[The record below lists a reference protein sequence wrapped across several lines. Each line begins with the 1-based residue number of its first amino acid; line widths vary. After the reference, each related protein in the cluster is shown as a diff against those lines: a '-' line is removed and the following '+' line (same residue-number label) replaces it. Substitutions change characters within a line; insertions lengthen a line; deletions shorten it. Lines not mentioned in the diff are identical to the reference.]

1 MSKSNFFLE
10 IIVLV
15 LLLVVSWM
23 GFDAYRSNE
32 IKKAEKNEP
41 ALQSIKKMPV
51 QIITPKEITLTNSYI
66 GTVQPIHA
74 VSVLPYITGFID
86 QVLVKGGEE
95 VKKGDTLFILKQ
107 DQYLA
112 QKEAAAAAVAKAKAD
127 LENERLYLERIK
139 RTSSK
144 AISQTELD
152 NAKTN
157 YLSAKADLKSAE
169 ANLKL
174 ADVNYNY
181 TTIRATIDGIV
192 GNITATPGD
201 YVSPQGNSLAYVLQ
215 YNPIRV
221 AFTIPEKDFFKM
233 QSDINFFKKGKMK
246 LMLADQVIFEQDG
259 NIRFS
264 DNKVNESASSITL
277 YADFDN
283 PNRTLLPNAYV
294 LVLFEQR
301 IPNALTVDKNWVS
314 MEENGNFVYLLENGV
329 ITKKAIELGQS
340 IDNQFYIPNGLK
352 AGDQVIT
359 EQVSSVEIGKPAKPF
374 VNQKE

>member
-127 LENERLYLERIK
+127 LENERLYLERIQK
-139 RTSSK
+139 TSSK

-157 YLSAKADLKSAE
+157 YLSAEADLKSAE

-174 ADVNYNY
+174 ANVNYEY
-181 TTIRATIDGIV
+181 TTIKASIDGIV
-192 GNITATPGD
+192 GNISATPGE

-221 AFTIPEKDFFKM
+221 AFTIPEKDFLKM

-246 LMLADQVIFEQDG
+246 LLLADQVLFEQNG
-259 NIRFS
+259 NIQFS
-264 DNKVNESASSITL
+264 DNKINESASSITL

-283 PNRTLLPNAYV
+283 PQKTLLPNAYV
-294 LVLFEQR
+294 TVLFEQSV
-301 IPNALTVDKNWVS
+301 PNALTVDKNWVS

-340 IDNQFYIPNGLK
+340 IDNQFYIPTGLN

-359 EQVSSVEIGKPAKPF
+359 GQISSFEIGKPAKPF

>member
-1 MSKSNFFLE
+1 M
-10 IIVLV
+10 
-15 LLLVVSWM
+15 
-23 GFDAYRSNE
+23 
-32 IKKAEKNEP
+32 
-41 ALQSIKKMPV
+41 
-51 QIITPKEITLTNSYI
+51 
-66 GTVQPIHA
+66 
-74 VSVLPYITGFID
+74 
-86 QVLVKGGEE
+86 
-95 VKKGDTLFILKQ
+95 
-107 DQYLA
+107 
-112 QKEAAAAAVAKAKAD
+112 
-127 LENERLYLERIK
+127 ENERLYLERIK

-152 NAKTN
+152 NAQTN

-174 ADVNYNY
+174 ANVNYEY
-181 TTIRATIDGIV
+181 TTIKASIDGIV
-192 GNITATPGD
+192 GNISATPGE

-221 AFTIPEKDFFKM
+221 AFTIPEKDFLKM

-301 IPNALTVDKNWVS
+301 IPNALTVNKNWVS
-314 MEENGNFVYLLENGV
+314 MEENGNFIYLLENGIIV
-329 ITKKAIELGQS
+329 KKAIELGQS
-340 IDNQFYIPNGLK
+340 VQNQFYIPNGLK

>member
-1 MSKSNFFLE
+1 MAKGNLFLE
-10 IIVLV
+10 IIVLI
-15 LLLVVSWM
+15 LLVIVGWM
-23 GFDAYRSNE
+23 GFDSYRNS
-32 IKKAEKNEP
+32 IDQKSEKTPMAQEDKNVP
-41 ALQSIKKMPV
+41 I
-51 QIITPKEITLTNSYI
+51 QILTPKEITLTNSYI

-86 QVLVKGGEE
+86 KVLVKGGQE
-95 VKKGDTLFILKQ
+95 VKKDDVLFILKQ
-107 DQYLA
+107 DQYQA

-127 LENERLYLERIK
+127 LENERLYLERIQK
-139 RTSSK
+139 TSSK

-157 YLSAKADLKSAE
+157 YLSAEADLKSAE

-215 YNPIRV
+215 YTPIRV
-221 AFTIPEKDFFKM
+221 AFTLPEKDFLKI
-233 QSDINFFKKGKMK
+233 QSGLDFFKKGKMK
-246 LMLADQVIFEQDG
+246 LLLADQVLFEQNG
-259 NIRFS
+259 NIQFS
-264 DNKVNESASSITL
+264 DNKINESASSITL

-283 PNRTLLPNAYV
+283 PQKTLLPNAYV
-294 LVLFEQR
+294 TVLFEQSV
-301 IPNALTVDKNWVS
+301 PNALTVDKNWVS

-340 IDNQFYIPNGLK
+340 IDNQFYIPTGLN

-359 EQVSSVEIGKPAKPF
+359 GQISSFEIGKPAKPLIR
-374 VNQKE
+374 QKE

>member
-127 LENERLYLERIK
+127 LENERLYLERIQK
-139 RTSSK
+139 TSSK

-174 ADVNYNY
+174 ANVNYEY
-181 TTIRATIDGIV
+181 TTIKASIDGIV
-192 GNITATPGD
+192 GNISATPGE

-221 AFTIPEKDFFKM
+221 AFTIPEKDFLKM

-259 NIRFS
+259 NIQFS
-264 DNKVNESASSITL
+264 DNKINESASSITL

-283 PNRTLLPNAYV
+283 PQKTLLPNAYV
-294 LVLFEQR
+294 TVLFEQSV
-301 IPNALTVDKNWVS
+301 PNALTVDKNWVS

>member
-152 NAKTN
+152 NAQTN

-174 ADVNYNY
+174 ANVNYEY
-181 TTIRATIDGIV
+181 TTIKASIDGIV
-192 GNITATPGD
+192 GNISATPGE

-221 AFTIPEKDFFKM
+221 AFTIPEKDFLKM

-246 LMLADQVIFEQDG
+246 LLLADQVLFEQNG
-259 NIRFS
+259 NIQFS
-264 DNKVNESASSITL
+264 DNKINESASSITL

-283 PNRTLLPNAYV
+283 PQKTLLPNAYV
-294 LVLFEQR
+294 TVLFEQSV
-301 IPNALTVDKNWVS
+301 PNALTVDKNWVS

-340 IDNQFYIPNGLK
+340 IDNQFYIPTGLN

-359 EQVSSVEIGKPAKPF
+359 GQISSFEIGKPAKPLIR
-374 VNQKE
+374 QKE

>member
-152 NAKTN
+152 NAQTN

-174 ADVNYNY
+174 ANVNYEY
-181 TTIRATIDGIV
+181 TTIKASIDGIV
-192 GNITATPGD
+192 GNISATPGE

-221 AFTIPEKDFFKM
+221 AFTIPEKDFLKM

-246 LMLADQVIFEQDG
+246 F
-259 NIRFS
+259 
-264 DNKVNESASSITL
+264 
-277 YADFDN
+277 
-283 PNRTLLPNAYV
+283 
-294 LVLFEQR
+294 
-301 IPNALTVDKNWVS
+301 
-314 MEENGNFVYLLENGV
+314 
-329 ITKKAIELGQS
+329 
-340 IDNQFYIPNGLK
+340 
-352 AGDQVIT
+352 
-359 EQVSSVEIGKPAKPF
+359 PF
-374 VNQKE
+374 FR